1 MTHTAAD
8 EWELARLM
16 EGFLTTQLLY
26 VAAKLDLAGML
37 ADGARTGADLACAV
51 GAEPVAL
58 TRVLRGLA
66 VEGVL
71 DERDDGR
78 FGLTPVGDALRTL
91 EGAIVARA
99 EVYYHATAGLLDS
112 LRDGGTAFERAYGA
126 RFFDHLDHHPD
137 AAAVFHASMAG
148 RAEREARDVVAAY
161 DFTRLRRLVDVG
173 GGSGVLLAA
182 IMRAAPSLHGVLTD
196 RPEAIAEARR
206 RLEADGLASRAEC
219 LAGDFFDAVPPGA
232 DAYLLSRVIHDWDDA
247 HAARIL
253 ANCRTAMPDHGRLL
267 VVEAILPR
275 RAREAPAAIRMDLH
289 MMILFGGRERTEQEY
304 RRLLADAGL
313 ALRRIVPTASSAGLS
328 VIEATPA

>member
-1 MTHTAAD
+1 
-8 EWELARLM
+8 
-16 EGFLTTQLLY
+16 
-26 VAAKLDLAGML
+26 
-37 ADGARTGADLACAV
+37 
-51 GAEPVAL
+51 
-58 TRVLRGLA
+58 
-66 VEGVL
+66 
-71 DERDDGR
+71 
-78 FGLTPVGDALRTL
+78 
-91 EGAIVARA
+91 
-99 EVYYHATAGLLDS
+99 
-112 LRDGGTAFERAYGA
+112 
-126 RFFDHLDHHPD
+126 
-137 AAAVFHASMAG
+137 MAG

-232 DAYLLSRVIHDWDDA
+232 DAYLLSRVIHDWDDS

-253 ANCRTAMPDHGRLL
+253 ANCRKAMPDHGRLL

>member
-37 ADGARTGADLACAV
+37 ADGARTGADLARAV

-99 EVYYHATAGLLDS
+99 
-112 LRDGGTAFERAYGA
+112 
-126 RFFDHLDHHPD
+126 
-137 AAAVFHASMAG
+137 
-148 RAEREARDVVAAY
+148 
-161 DFTRLRRLVDVG
+161 
-173 GGSGVLLAA
+173 
-182 IMRAAPSLHGVLTD
+182 
-196 RPEAIAEARR
+196 
-206 RLEADGLASRAEC
+206 
-219 LAGDFFDAVPPGA
+219 
-232 DAYLLSRVIHDWDDA
+232 
-247 HAARIL
+247 
-253 ANCRTAMPDHGRLL
+253 
-267 VVEAILPR
+267 
-275 RAREAPAAIRMDLH
+275 
-289 MMILFGGRERTEQEY
+289 
-304 RRLLADAGL
+304 
-313 ALRRIVPTASSAGLS
+313 
-328 VIEATPA
+328 